1 RVDRCPGFRHS
12 NQQLLIAQRG
22 VFAFFSK
29 NTSELSGVV
38 SSPLVGPLAAWMPPS
53 SPMDGFTA
61 SPASGEGTA
70 HSANRAFALDAPLP
84 RLAG

>member
-1 RVDRCPGFRHS
+1 M
-12 NQQLLIAQRG
+12 AQRG

-53 SPMDGFTA
+53 SPHGWVHGESRERRGHRALGQPGFCA
-61 SPASGEGTA
+61 
-70 HSANRAFALDAPLP
+70 
-84 RLAG
+84 